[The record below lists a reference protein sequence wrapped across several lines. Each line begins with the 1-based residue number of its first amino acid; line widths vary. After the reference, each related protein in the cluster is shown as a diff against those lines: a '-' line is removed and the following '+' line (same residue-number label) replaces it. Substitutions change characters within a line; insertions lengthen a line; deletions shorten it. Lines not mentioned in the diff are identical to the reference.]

1 MSDPVTVQPE
11 PTPNPMSVKFT
22 VNRVVNPE
30 KRGKTFSKKADCAGF
45 PLFEKLFDACGEG
58 IASVFTVNRFFTV
71 TSNGKWSLQEL
82 VGKVVPLVEKHF
94 AA

>member
-1 MSDPVTVQPE
+1 MSDPVTVVAE

-30 KRGKTFSKKADCAGF
+30 KRGKTFTTKAACSGF
-45 PLFEKLFDACGEG
+45 PLFEKLWDAVGEG
-58 IASVFTVNRFFTV
+58 VQSMFVVNNFFTI
-71 TSNGKWSLQEL
+71 TQNGKLDWGSA
-82 VGKVVPLVEKHF
+82 VGKIESIVKSHF